1 MIDLMNPYVISSF
14 HYFKVYEQDE
24 TLSVECVREERSG
37 AQQITFVMAHCCTV
51 KSECSCDN
59 MQFSYVDVSWSKNVF
74 FTMQFTVIVLLNTLV
89 CVYMRFGFKVMHVWV
104 NAEQIAC
111 M

>member
-1 MIDLMNPYVISSF
+1 
-14 HYFKVYEQDE
+14 
-24 TLSVECVREERSG
+24 
-37 AQQITFVMAHCCTV
+37 MAHCCTV
-51 KSECSCDN
+51 KSECSCDL
-59 MQFSYVDVSWSKNVF
+59 DVVF
-74 FTMQFTVIVLLNTLV
+74 ICGCELEQECFYFTMQFTVIVLLNTLV